1 MICLNCG
8 YETEDKSN
16 YKKHI
21 LTEKHAWYSSNMD
34 EEKIQE
40 MKNKGYHKCE
50 YCKYITKRAD
60 NLKRHIQNKHAGMEK
75 TNLTEVEETNTDS
88 FKGKDKSNNIIKIIK
103 NNMKKKKEYIDLIG

>member
-21 LTEKHAWYSSNMD
+21 LTEKHTWYSSNMD

-50 YCKYITKRAD
+50 YCQYITKRTD
-60 NLKRHIQNKHAGMEK
+60 NLNRHIQNKHVG
-75 TNLTEVEETNTDS
+75 VEEDNIDG
-88 FKGKDKSNNIIKIIK
+88 FKGKDKSNDIIK
-103 NNMKKKKEYIDLIG
+103 NNMKKKKDYIDLIG